1 MGLIQTAAP
10 ATEPVT
16 LAEAKSHLRV
26 DGTDDDTL
34 ITELIKGARQLVEG
48 NTGRSLITQTWR
60 LTLDRFPRNDEAIRL
75 ERPPLVSVES
85 VTYVDTNGATQ
96 TMATSDYIVDT
107 SHVQGEVALA
117 YDKTW
122 PDARAQQ
129 NAVLVNYTAGYG
141 AASAVPEALKAAI
154 KLRLGD
160 LYENRE
166 ASVIG
171 TIHTANPAADALEA
185 IYAVR
190 AFA

>member
-60 LTLDRFPRNDEAIRL
+60 LTLDRFPRNDEAIQL
-75 ERPPLVSVES
+75 ERPPLISVES
-85 VTYVDTNGATQ
+85 VQYVDTNGATQ
-96 TMATSDYIVDT
+96 EMATADYIVDT

-122 PDARAQQ
+122 PDTRAQR

-185 IYAVR
+185 ICAVR